1 MSHNLA
7 MEKITSNT
15 ASTNEKITITSMEA
29 EEYAAFKRAKKTE
42 EIMRAFEGAGALLN
56 TLAETPKSCLRAE
69 RLKLSSLRV
78 APSLLPSAR
87 GCLKGKSVA
96 LDCIVGGTGE
106 ALTKTKLFET
116 RLALRK
122 GAKRITLVLNPSYLH
137 DCRYGELKKEIK
149 RVRRAVGKGI
159 LSVYAPLEIAYTAKA
174 KAARLASEAG
184 ANFFTTPWFSGCE
197 RLRFDTCG
205 RCKTE
210 ISGKMDLAEMRK
222 LLSLGIRVVPEN
234 VWELYVEWTQEV
246 GKISFLS
253 QDTPLQE
260 SKTGKT
266 VETLQKTAL
275 LPLPAKGENKN
286 QETEYCCRL
295 ENGKLKFL

>member
-1 MSHNLA
+1 M
-7 MEKITSNT
+7 I
-15 ASTNEKITITSMEA
+15 
-29 EEYAAFKRAKKTE
+29 
-42 EIMRAFEGAGALLN
+42 AL
-56 TLAETPKSCLRAE
+56 
-69 RLKLSSLRV
+69 
-78 APSLLPSAR
+78 
-87 GCLKGKSVA
+87 GC
-96 LDCIVGGTGE
+96 DHGG
-106 ALTKTKLFET
+106 
-116 RLALRK
+116 
-122 GAKRITLVLNPSYLH
+122 Y
-137 DCRYGELKKEIK
+137 ELKKEIK

-184 ANFFTTPWFSGCE
+184 ANFFTTPWFFGCE

-222 LLSLGIRVVPEN
+222 LLALGIRVVPEN

-246 GKISFLS
+246 GKISFSS
-253 QDTPLQE
+253 QDTSLRE
-260 SKTGKT
+260 SKTGKA

-275 LPLPAKGENKN
+275 LPLPAKGESKN